1 MSMASATW
9 PIGSDP
15 LADAVVPESVMH
27 SRTSRLVAQVVSLA
41 VADGSSEPVERL
53 GLRWPDGPTSSPDFF
68 LMPGGAI
75 TWSTTSYAPGVD
87 GPLPEVAV
95 EIVSSSLPNIARLFT
110 RDVLTYLVY
119 LDPPNVLRVDPRSRI
134 AAEVP
139 DGEPIEQLG
148 GVAFRRG
155 ADRVGIV
162 DPNGRTWWD
171 PEDHLRSLDA
181 ARRALVLERDDLAA
195 ERDHVAAERDHVAAE
210 RDDLQR
216 ERDEL
221 LARLAELE
229 GRAG

>member
-1 MSMASATW
+1 MSMASASW
-9 PIGSDP
+9 PISPDP

-41 VADGSSEPVERL
+41 VADGPSEPVERL

-75 TWSTTSYAPGVD
+75 SWATTSYAPGID

-148 GVAFRRG
+148 GVAFVRG
-155 ADRVGIV
+155 EDRVGVV
-162 DPNGRTWWD
+162 DPNGHTWWD

-181 ARRALVLERDDLAA
+181 ARRSLAAERNDLAA
-195 ERDHVAAERDHVAAE
+195 ERNDLAAERNDLQQE
-210 RDDLQR
+210 RDQ
-216 ERDEL
+216 L